1 MDCKRDIVMTTY
13 IADSAHYSEVI
24 ARMMKARRSLWIAT
38 ADLKDL
44 YVESKSGKVVP
55 FLKILS
61 DLVRKGVEVR
71 LLHAKD
77 PGQPFREDFD
87 KYPALWGKMERR
99 LCPRVHAKLIAV
111 DSEFVYIGSAN
122 LTGAGMGMKSTAN
135 RNFEAG
141 ILTDEPGFIDSAMS
155 HFDSIWE
162 GAHCARCGRKEFC
175 GDRIK

>member
-1 MDCKRDIVMTTY
+1 MTLY
-13 IADSAHYSEVI
+13 IQDSDHYTEVLT
-24 ARMMKARRSLWIAT
+24 RMTKARRLLWIAT

-44 YVESKSGKVVP
+44 YVESSAGMVVP
-55 FLKILS
+55 FLKVLS
-61 DLVRKGVEVR
+61 DLVKKGVEVR
-71 LLHAKD
+71 LLHAKE

-99 LCPRVHAKLIAV
+99 LCPRVHAKLIAI
-111 DSEFVYIGSAN
+111 DSEVVYIGSAN
-122 LTGAGMGMKSTAN
+122 MTGAGMGMKSAAN

-141 ILTDEPGFIDSAMS
+141 VLADEPGFVDAAMS

-162 GAHCARCGRKEFC
+162 GSHCKNCGRQEFC